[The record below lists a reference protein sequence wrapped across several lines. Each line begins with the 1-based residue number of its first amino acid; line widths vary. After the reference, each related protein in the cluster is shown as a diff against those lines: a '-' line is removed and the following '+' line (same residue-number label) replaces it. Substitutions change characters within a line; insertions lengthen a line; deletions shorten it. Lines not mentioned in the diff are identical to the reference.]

1 VGYAGGTTSF
11 PNYNN
16 IGDYSE
22 TVQVDYDPTQIT
34 YGKLLD
40 AFWHSH
46 NPTADT
52 EVVQYRFVIF
62 YHDEE
67 QKTAALESMER
78 EEMRLGRKI
87 YTAIIPYTNFYLAED
102 YHQKYYL
109 RLNSVLYHEL
119 YSIYP
124 DPGDLLNSTA
134 SARLNG
140 YIGGFGDEATVLSQL
155 DKLGLSEAGRE
166 ELQLM
171 VKSGLQ
177 AVCPIAQ

>member
-1 VGYAGGTTSF
+1 MGYAGGTTSS
-11 PNYNN
+11 PNYHN
-16 IGDYSE
+16 IGDHSE

-34 YGKLLD
+34 YEKLLD

-46 NPTADT
+46 NPTAGT
-52 EVVQYRFVIF
+52 MPTQYRSVIF
-62 YHDEE
+62 YHNGAQE
-67 QKTAALESMER
+67 TAALESMAR
-78 EEMRLGRKI
+78 EETRLGRKI
-87 YTAIIPYTNFYLAED
+87 MTAVIPYTNFYLAED

-109 RLNSVLYHEL
+109 RSNPVLFREL

-134 SARLNG
+134 AARLNG

-166 ELQLM
+166 EVRLI
-171 VKSGLQ
+171 VKRGLE
-177 AVCPIAQ
+177 AVCPVS